1 MKVETKLISVR
12 QTAWRRHE
20 EAVTAWAQERALWP
34 RVLGVVFFFWLLR
47 GYWLDPSAPCWFD
60 GVNLVIHEAGHL
72 LFSWFG
78 QFLMVL
84 GGTLF
89 QLLVPFLC
97 GVAFLVQPD
106 YFGVGFCGLWWSS
119 SLFHVATYM
128 ADARAQALPL
138 VGLGSGDPQH
148 DWTTLL
154 SQTGLLSADTSLA
167 LLLRTFAYG
176 VMVISLAY
184 LLWLL
189 YRLWAVR

>member
-1 MKVETKLISVR
+1 
-12 QTAWRRHE
+12 
-20 EAVTAWAQERALWP
+20 
-34 RVLGVVFFFWLLR
+34 
-47 GYWLDPSAPCWFD
+47 
-60 GVNLVIHEAGHL
+60 
-72 LFSWFG
+72 
-78 QFLMVL
+78 MVL